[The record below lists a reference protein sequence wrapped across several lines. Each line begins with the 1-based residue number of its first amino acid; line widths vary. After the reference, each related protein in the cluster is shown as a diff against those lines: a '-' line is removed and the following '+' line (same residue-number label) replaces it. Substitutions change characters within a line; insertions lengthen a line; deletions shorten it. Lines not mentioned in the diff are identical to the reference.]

1 MPIPWPSGSRKNRA
15 IRELRAGKREDPFC
29 GSFFLLLRA
38 QKKKQEK
45 GTPTSPGPAGCPCF
59 SPRAG
64 RGKTRASPS
73 NSSRVFFRPRLRG
86 AAGQMG
92 EKRLPLARS
101 RAPERLPKRGFALF
115 ERKPSLQSPGSIEE
129 YPMRGINSGHPAF
142 GGTSDTGPFLWFV
155 SLGKQ
160 RNEHPPLPRCSFP
173 ALPRILT
180 HQGRRRITDIFFAS
194 PRLSEYIDYLV
205 SRTTLFHYT

>member
-1 MPIPWPSGSRKNRA
+1 MTLSAVAS
-15 IRELRAGKREDPFC
+15 
-29 GSFFLLLRA
+29 FLLLRA

-45 GTPTSPGPAGCPCF
+45 GTPASPGPTGFPYF
-59 SPRAG
+59 SPWAG

-92 EKRLPLARS
+92 EEGKIPLARS

-115 ERKPSLQSPGSIEE
+115 ERSEFAKPRQH
-129 YPMRGINSGHPAF
+129 RGAQGIPPTAGQ
-142 GGTSDTGPFLWFV
+142 GTRGPFLWFV

-160 RNEHPPLPRCSFP
+160 RNEQKNEVIPL
-173 ALPRILT
+173 AAEI
-180 HQGRRRITDIFFAS
+180 AW
-194 PRLSEYIDYLV
+194 
-205 SRTTLFHYT
+205 